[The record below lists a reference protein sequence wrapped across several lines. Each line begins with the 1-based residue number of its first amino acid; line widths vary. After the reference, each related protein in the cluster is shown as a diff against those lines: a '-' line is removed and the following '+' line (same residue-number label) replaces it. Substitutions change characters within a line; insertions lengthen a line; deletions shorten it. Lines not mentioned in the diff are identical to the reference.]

1 MKIKFSDFVNIN
13 NLKNINKLWTGFW
26 FLILLVGGYG
36 ALYAIFKGHHYAYN
50 VTDKVPLGLLLSTYV
65 FFVVTSTGLCL
76 VSAIGHVFGVKK
88 MMIFAKR
95 SIFMAI
101 VCLLMG
107 FATIAIELEH
117 PFRLFTWGIISPNL
131 DSPILWMGIL
141 YSFYLVFMILE
152 FIFLTIENHKKAH
165 LFGLLGVISAVS
177 AHSNL
182 GAVFGYQLARPFW
195 HGPLMPVYF
204 IMSAMLSGAG
214 LILIIYILPKFF
226 KKESFT
232 LEEKE
237 GIDILS
243 KIFLFL
249 LFIYIFFEAWKIL
262 VGIYGEPPHEYEAI
276 KAFIS
281 GEYAGNFWIF
291 EVFIGIIIPTLI
303 LLIPKFKTISG
314 YLIAGLLNLIG
325 IFIIRYDLVV
335 GGQIVPLRLK
345 EIPVTIYR
353 FSELHQYNQY
363 SPSIYEIMIVSG
375 VIALTIIL
383 YTIADSVLNFK
394 LTEKHGG

>member
-1 MKIKFSDFVNIN
+1 MKLNDFLEIK
-13 NLKNINKLWTGFW
+13 NLKNLNKIWTAFW
-26 FLILLVGGYG
+26 LMLVVIGCYG
-36 ALYAIFKGHHYAYN
+36 AIFAIFKGHHHAYN

-101 VCLLMG
+101 VCILMG

-117 PFRLFTWGIISPNL
+117 PFRLFTWGMISPNFE
-131 DSPILWMGIL
+131 SPILWMGIL
-141 YSFYLVFMILE
+141 YSFYLIFMILE
-152 FIFLTIENHKKAH
+152 FIFLTAENHKKAH
-165 LFGLLGVISAVS
+165 IFGLLGVISAVA

-214 LILIIYILPKFF
+214 LILIIYILPKML
-226 KKESFT
+226 KKESFSK
-232 LEEKE
+232 EEEE
-237 GIDILS
+237 GIEVLS

-262 VGIYGEPPHEYEAI
+262 VGTYGEPPHEYEAI
-276 KAFIS
+276 MAFINGPYS
-281 GEYAGNFWIF
+281 TNFWLF
-291 EVFIGIIIPTLI
+291 EIILGLIIPVAI
-303 LLIPKFKTISG
+303 LLIPKFRTISG
-314 YLIAGLLNLIG
+314 YLIAGLSNLVG
-325 IFIIRYDLVV
+325 IFIIRYDLVI
-335 GGQIVPLRLK
+335 GGEIVPLRLK

-353 FSELHQYNQY
+353 FAEKHPFNIY
-363 SPSIYEIMIVSG
+363 SPSLYEILIVIG
-375 VIALTIIL
+375 VLGLSVLI

-394 LTEKHGG
+394 NSH

>member
-1 MKIKFSDFVNIN
+1 MKINDFLDID
-13 NLKNINKLWTGFW
+13 NLKNINKPWTGFW
-26 FLILLVGGYG
+26 LLLVLIGCYG
-36 ALYAIFKGHHYAYN
+36 ALIAMFKGHHYAYN

-88 MMIFAKR
+88 MMVFAKR

-101 VCLLMG
+101 VCMLMG

-117 PFRLFTWGIISPNL
+117 PFRLFTWGMISPNFE
-131 DSPILWMGIL
+131 SPILWMGIL
-141 YSFYLVFMILE
+141 YSFYLVFMVLE

-165 LFGLLGVISAVS
+165 IFGLLGVISAVA

-214 LILIIYILPKFF
+214 LIFIIYALPKVL
-226 KKESFT
+226 KNEKFT
-232 LEEKE
+232 KEEKE
-237 GIDILS
+237 GMEVLS
-243 KIFLFL
+243 KIFLL
-249 LFIYIFFEAWKIL
+249 LLLIYIFFEAWKIL
-262 VGIYGEPPHEYEAI
+262 VGTYGDPPHEFKAI
-276 KAFIS
+276 MAFIKGPYS
-281 GEYAGNFWIF
+281 TNFWLF
-291 EVFIGIIIPTLI
+291 EIILGLIIPVVI
-303 LLIPKFKTISG
+303 LLTKRFRTVSG
-314 YLIAGLLNLIG
+314 YLLAGLSNLVG

-335 GGQIVPLRLK
+335 GGEIVPLRLK

-353 FSELHQYNQY
+353 FAEQHPYNPY
-363 SPSIYEIMIVSG
+363 TPSFYEVLIVIG
-375 VIALTIIL
+375 VIALSIL
-383 YTIADSVLNFK
+383 IYTVADYVLNFK
-394 LTEKHGG
+394 MTNNHGG